1 MTVTIMQSLLT
12 LTFSFV
18 LLSAYLE
25 WVAPPAQQQATPTRL
40 SQIVR
45 TQTDPVIDLET
56 PANHE
61 SYTQT
66 IHKPRPIIRKALRVL
81 NLSLPINTLADAGAL
96 HMPAQLVL
104 ESSEQNPATK
114 IRYNAELV
122 YDLDKGEDITGGK
135 VNIEIP
141 FG

>member
-1 MTVTIMQSLLT
+1 MVTIMRSFLT
-12 LTFSFV
+12 LTFSFA
-18 LLSAYLE
+18 LLTAYLE
-25 WVAPPAQQQATPTRL
+25 WFAPITQPQADTSQF

-45 TQTDPVIDLET
+45 AQSAPVEQTEARQSSQPFT
-56 PANHE
+56 RAPH
-61 SYTQT
+61 QQ
-66 IHKPRPIIRKALRVL
+66 HPISNQALHVL
-81 NLSLPINTLADAGAL
+81 NLSLPADAVTDSSAI
-96 HMPAQLVL
+96 HVPAQLVL
-104 ESSEQNPATK
+104 ESSQPNAANK

>member
-1 MTVTIMQSLLT
+1 MVTTMRSLLT
-12 LTFSFV
+12 LTFSFA
-18 LLSAYLE
+18 LLTAYLE
-25 WVAPPAQQQATPTRL
+25 WVAPAAQQQANTSQL

-45 TQTDPVIDLET
+45 AQSAPVEQTDT
-56 PANHE
+56 KHNSE
-61 SYTQT
+61 SLAKAPLKQ
-66 IHKPRPIIRKALRVL
+66 RPIISKAFRVL
-81 NLSLPINTLADAGAL
+81 NLSLPEGAVTDNSAIHL
-96 HMPAQLVL
+96 PAQLVL
-104 ESSEQNPATK
+104 ESSQQNAANK